1 MIMSDNALKHVDSR
15 DRLLI
20 ETTVR
25 DTVAEWV
32 KNRQPAPVT
41 LDKGLIE
48 LVESPSVKE
57 LGHEIVRTGQKLW
70 QRQYVDGNGGNIS
83 ARIGDRYVLCTPTLL
98 SKGDLRAGDLAIVD
112 LDNKRVCGNR
122 AHTSEI
128 LLHLEIYKTVPE
140 AKAVIHCHPPYAT
153 AYALAGMVPPGNLI
167 PEQEVFVGPVALAP
181 YETPGTLAFAK
192 TIRRFAK
199 DHNTVLLANHGV
211 VCWADTVTHAE
222 WYVEIVD
229 TYCKT
234 IQIAAQLNPKLTEIP
249 REKITELLAVKR
261 RLGMSLPDARSS
273 TQETPREPGASIT
286 ASVNGASST
295 QVGYQTCDPDGSQ
308 LVHLL
313 TERLVALFG
322 KGR

>member
-1 MIMSDNALKHVDSR
+1 
-15 DRLLI
+15 
-20 ETTVR
+20 
-25 DTVAEWV
+25 
-32 KNRQPAPVT
+32 
-41 LDKGLIE
+41 
-48 LVESPSVKE
+48 
-57 LGHEIVRTGQKLW
+57 
-70 QRQYVDGNGGNIS
+70 
-83 ARIGDRYVLCTPTLL
+83 
-98 SKGDLRAGDLAIVD
+98 
-112 LDNKRVCGNR
+112 
-122 AHTSEI
+122 
-128 LLHLEIYKTVPE
+128 
-140 AKAVIHCHPPYAT
+140 
-153 AYALAGMVPPGNLI
+153 
-167 PEQEVFVGPVALAP
+167 LAP